1 MYASS
6 NVLAKLALGKECR
19 RWAMP
24 GLLDQSFNPVTLSLR
39 QADGYRSFHYVFNQ
53 QTASQVKCTG
63 RQKRG
68 SRVHLY
74 SNQPALTSLPS
85 DIQISGENVKRV
97 STVALI
103 VEGEMR
109 LCTS

>member
-6 NVLAKLALGKECR
+6 NILTKFALGKECR
-19 RWAMP
+19 RWATP

-63 RQKRG
+63 RQKKG
-68 SRVHLY
+68 
-74 SNQPALTSLPS
+74 ALVSSCTPTSLH
-85 DIQISGENVKRV
+85 
-97 STVALI
+97 
-103 VEGEMR
+103 
-109 LCTS
+109 

>member
-6 NVLAKLALGKECR
+6 NILAKLALGKECR
-19 RWAMP
+19 RWATP

-63 RQKRG
+63 RQKKG
-68 SRVHLY
+68 LSCPFVL
-74 SNQPALTSLPS
+74 QPACTNITS
-85 DIQISGENVKRV
+85 IRYTNQWGKRETSV
-97 STVALI
+97 YRRPYRGGRNETVH
-103 VEGEMR
+103 
-109 LCTS
+109 